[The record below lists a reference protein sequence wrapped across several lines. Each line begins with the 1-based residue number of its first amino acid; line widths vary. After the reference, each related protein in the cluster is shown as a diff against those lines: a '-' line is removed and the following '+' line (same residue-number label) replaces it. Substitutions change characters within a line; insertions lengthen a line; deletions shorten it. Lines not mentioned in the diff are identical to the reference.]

1 LRLPPPCRSWPP
13 SSSSRAAPVRDL
25 AYDVEDILQDFV
37 LRSDDKASRW
47 CVLRT
52 LWERRGII
60 KGVKELKAR
69 VEDVSSRNL
78 RYRLVKDASASKT
91 GAASSF
97 CRRHHGQRAER
108 HRLPLP
114 PQRHRVGATS
124 WRRHLLP
131 LIFNLWFL
139 ITGDYLA

>member
-1 LRLPPPCRSWPP
+1 LHLPPPCRSWPP

-25 AYDVEDILQDFV
+25 AYDVEDILQDFA

-52 LWERRGII
+52 LWERRGIV

-78 RYRLVKDASASKT
+78 RYRLVKGVSASKT
-91 GAASSF
+91 AATSSF
-97 CRRHHGQRAER
+97 CRRHRSATADSEQNDTGYPF
-108 HRLPLP
+108 HRSATAPAP
-114 PQRHRVGATS
+114 PAGADIS
-124 WRRHLLP
+124 FP
-131 LIFNLWFL
+131 WFL
-139 ITGDYLA
+139 ICGF

>member
-1 LRLPPPCRSWPP
+1 LPPPCRSWPP

-78 RYRLVKDASASKT
+78 RYRLVTDASASKT

-97 CRRHHGQRAER
+97 CRRHRSATTDSEQNDTGCPF
-108 HRLPLP
+108 HRSATAPAP
-114 PQRHRVGATS
+114 PAGADIS
-124 WRRHLLP
+124 FP
-131 LIFNLWFL
+131 WFL
-139 ITGDYLA
+139 ICGF